1 MTGIWQVL
9 GRNDISFDEM
19 IKLDYI
25 YVTNWSLAGDLR
37 LLVQTA
43 GLVAR
48 GAGGSY

>member
-1 MTGIWQVL
+1 VL
-9 GRNDISFDEM
+9 GRSEISFEDM

-25 YVTNWSLAGDLR
+25 YVTNWSLAGDFR

-48 GAGGSY
+48 GTGRSS